1 MNETV
6 KIAIEILGQGMT
18 GIFVAM
24 LIIMLATFVLN
35 KIKTK
40 NNYL

>member
-1 MNETV
+1 MNEV
-6 KIAIEILGQGMT
+6 VIIGIKILGQGMA

-24 LIIMLATFVLN
+24 LIIMLATFLLN

-40 NNYL
+40 K

>member
-1 MNETV
+1 MSETV
-6 KIAIEILGQGMT
+6 IIAIQILGQGMA

-24 LIIMLATFVLN
+24 LVIMLATTLLN

-40 NNYL
+40 AKN